1 MSNRPLSNWTMSV
14 PPLPFCKSEM
24 NSCNYHVSHFGTS
37 MVVMRVT
44 LPLLGISPGR
54 APILRYGVAVLS
66 TALALIPII
75 LLADVSES
83 RLALFGVAVM
93 VSAWYGGWKPGVV
106 ATAFALTVSAYF
118 SLAGEHTPA
127 QLRTAIVRLSL
138 FFFVAMLICW
148 LNAALR
154 AAQENLR
161 HSELNFRSL
170 VTNAPYGVCRCDSAG
185 KILDVNPAFV
195 ELLGHAAASELI
207 GQHIFGLYA
216 DNDKWF
222 DLADFLRSPAPFKG
236 LAAEWKR
243 KDGTTTV
250 VRVSGRSVTN
260 GRAEG
265 VVFELFAED
274 VTERRALEQQ
284 LRQSQKMEAVGR
296 LAGGIA
302 HDFNNLLM
310 VISGYSEFLLER
322 LGDEPR
328 LRGPAQEIASA
339 AERASSLTRQ
349 LLAFSR
355 KQMLAPRIV
364 DLNTVA
370 TENLKMLTR
379 MIGEDIDLVLLP
391 DPGLWPVR
399 ADAGQIEQVIMN
411 LAVNARDA
419 MPSGGK
425 LTIETSN
432 VALDDE
438 YARFH
443 APLRPGDYVMVAI
456 SDTGAGMD
464 SETQSHIFEPFF
476 TTKGTKGTGLGLSTV
491 YGIIKQSGG
500 YIWVQSEMGKGTT
513 FKIYLPRVAGT
524 GETATQVA
532 TPVETQKPEPG
543 TETILLVED
552 EANLRYLAR
561 QYLEKQGYKVIEAAD
576 GAVAMQ
582 IAVAHDK
589 VIHLLLTDVI
599 MPGMNGRELAQR
611 IAEIRPNV
619 KILYMSGYTE
629 NVIGHNGMLDAGVRL
644 LQKPFTLRDLRSKV
658 REVLDATLT
667 PPEVTMPT
675 QSAAPSPVVRAKEVP
690 PTRAQRFQLHLPLR
704 YRRLGEDIWHEGTTE
719 NISRSGMLF
728 QADEV
733 LQPSSQLEINLV
745 LPAEIAGLSATEVV
759 CRGEVV
765 RTVESQGTTLSPALA
780 ARILQYHFQHGP
792 LPRA

>member
-1 MSNRPLSNWTMSV
+1 
-14 PPLPFCKSEM
+14 
-24 NSCNYHVSHFGTS
+24 
-37 MVVMRVT
+37 
-44 LPLLGISPGR
+44 
-54 APILRYGVAVLS
+54 LRYGVAVLS
-66 TALALIPII
+66 TALALIPTV

-118 SLAGEHTPA
+118 TLVGEHSPD
-127 QLRTAIVRLSL
+127 QLRTAILRLSL
-138 FFFVAMLICW
+138 FFFIAMLICW

-161 HSELNFRSL
+161 LSEANFRSL
-170 VTNAPYGVCRCDSAG
+170 VTNAPYGICSCDATG
-185 KILDVNPAFV
+185 KILDANPAFL
-195 ELLGHAAASELI
+195 ELLGLSSASDVI
-207 GQHIFGLYA
+207 GQHIYSLYA
-216 DNDKWF
+216 DSEQWF
-222 DLADFLRSPAPFKG
+222 DLADHLRSSAPFKG
-236 LAAEWKR
+236 LTAEWKR
-243 KDGTTTV
+243 KTGTTV
-250 VRVSGRSVTN
+250 VRVSGRSVSN
-260 GRAEG
+260 GREEG
-265 VVFELFAED
+265 VVFEIFAED

-322 LGDEPR
+322 LGGEPH

-339 AERASSLTRQ
+339 SERASALTRQ

-364 DLNTVA
+364 NLNDIA

-379 MIGEDIDLVLLP
+379 MIGEDIDLVMT
-391 DPGLWPVR
+391 PGENLWSVR

-432 VALDDE
+432 VTLDEE
-438 YARFH
+438 YARIH
-443 APLRPGDYVMVAI
+443 APLRPGDYVMVSI

-464 SETQSHIFEPFF
+464 PDTQQHIFEPFF
-476 TTKGTKGTGLGLSTV
+476 TTKGPKGTGLGLSTV
-491 YGIIKQSGG
+491 YGIVKQSGG
-500 YIWVQSEMGKGTT
+500 YIWVFSELGRGTA
-513 FKIYLPRVAGT
+513 FKIYLPRVAST
-524 GETATQVA
+524 GETAAQVI
-532 TPVETQKPEPG
+532 TRVEFQKVEPG
-543 TETILLVED
+543 TETILVVED

-561 QYLEKQGYKVIEAAD
+561 QYLEKQGYRVIEAAD

-582 IAVAHDK
+582 IAVAHEG

-611 IAEIRPNV
+611 ISEIRPNV
-619 KILYMSGYTE
+619 KVLYMSGYTE
-629 NVIGHNGMLDAGVRL
+629 NVIGQDGMLDAGVRL
-644 LQKPFTLRDLRSKV
+644 LQKPFNLRDLKSKV
-658 REVLDATLT
+658 REVLDATPT
-667 PPEVTMPT
+667 PPEVVMSM
-675 QSAAPSPVVRAKEVP
+675 QSAEPQPTMRARQAP

-704 YRRLGEDIWHEGTTE
+704 YRRLGEAQWHVGKTE
-719 NISRSGMLF
+719 NISRSGLLF
-728 QADEV
+728 QTDDV
-733 LQPSSQLEINLV
+733 LQPNSQLEINLV
-745 LPAEIAGLSATEVV
+745 LPAEIAGLAGTEVV

-765 RTVESQGTTLSPALA
+765 RTVEKKGDTVSPALA

>member
-1 MSNRPLSNWTMSV
+1 
-14 PPLPFCKSEM
+14 
-24 NSCNYHVSHFGTS
+24 
-37 MVVMRVT
+37 MRVT
-44 LPLLGISPGR
+44 LPLLRIPPAR

-66 TALALIPII
+66 TALALIPTV

-118 SLAGEHTPA
+118 SLVGQHSPA
-127 QLRTAIVRLSL
+127 QLRVAIIRLSL
-138 FFFVAMLICW
+138 FFFIAMLICW

-154 AAQENLR
+154 SVQENLHR
-161 HSELNFRSL
+161 SELNFRSL
-170 VTNAPYGVCRCDSAG
+170 VTNAPYGICRCDAKG
-185 KILDVNPAFV
+185 EILDANPAFLEMLHYSSTG
-195 ELLGHAAASELI
+195 ELVGH
-207 GQHIFGLYA
+207 HIYDLYGDA
-216 DNDKWF
+216 EQWF
-222 DLADFLRSPAPFKG
+222 DLADSLRASAPFKG
-236 LAAEWKR
+236 LTAEWKR
-243 KDGTTTV
+243 KDGNTIG

-260 GRAEG
+260 GREEG

-274 VTERRALEQQ
+274 ITERRALEQQ

-322 LGDEPR
+322 LGMEPT
-328 LRGPAQEIASA
+328 LRAPAQEIASA

-355 KQMLAPRIV
+355 KQMLAPKIV
-364 DLNTVA
+364 DLNTVV

-379 MIGEDIDLVLLP
+379 MIGEDIDLVMVP
-391 DPGLWPVR
+391 AQSVWPVR
-399 ADAGQIEQVIMN
+399 ADSGQIEQVIMN

-419 MPSGGK
+419 MPAGGK
-425 LTIETSN
+425 FTIETSN
-432 VALDDE
+432 VTLDED

-443 APLRPGDYVMVAI
+443 APLRPGDYVMIAI
-456 SDTGAGMD
+456 SDTGNGMD
-464 SETQSHIFEPFF
+464 ADTQSHIFEPFF

-500 YIWVQSEMGKGTT
+500 YIWVYSEVGKGST
-513 FKIYLPRVAGT
+513 FKIYLPRVASI
-524 GETATQVA
+524 GETAVA
-532 TPVETQKPEPG
+532 QIPAADESRAAEPG
-543 TETILLVED
+543 TETILVVED

-561 QYLEKQGYKVIEAAD
+561 QFLEKQGYRVIEAAD

-582 IAVAHDK
+582 IAVAHEGI
-589 VIHLLLTDVI
+589 IHLLLTDVI

-611 IAEIRPNV
+611 ISEIRPNV
-619 KILYMSGYTE
+619 KVLYMSGYTE
-629 NVIGHNGMLDAGVRL
+629 NVVGHNGMLDAGVRL
-644 LQKPFTLRDLRSKV
+644 LQKPFNLRDLKSKV
-658 REVLDATLT
+658 REVLDASPT
-667 PPEVTMPT
+667 PPEVAMSVH
-675 QSAAPSPVVRAKEVP
+675 SALPNPVVRPREIPA
-690 PTRAQRFQLHLPLR
+690 TRAQRFQLHLPLR
-704 YRRLGEDIWHEGTTE
+704 YRRLGEKNWHEGTTE

-728 QADEV
+728 KADEA

-765 RTVESQGTTLSPALA
+765 RTVEGDDNKMTPALA